1 MYILSSDSRSH
12 MRRVGQRRKASTQ
25 MPEAAGRRVNE
36 HAGIHHGGKIMDAL
50 QTEIAAW
57 PAPVTTARGVGRALV
72 KEQLIRKLGEFAE
85 RGNLAKGLAALTDYV
100 GATHHLLARYDLS
113 QDDGLDFVVCSNWPF
128 DVVRRL
134 GKVMSQLH
142 SKTNEMEKCLSV
154 MQPVFMSL
162 PDDIDVARGTSREY
176 CAITFN
182 VGRARLALMLLF
194 PEDIILSQDS
204 LRDVGLLTG
213 YFSSFI
219 GDRTVRTDRDF
230 DLTERELEC
239 LFWISEG
246 KTSDEIAVILGIS
259 RNTINNYITSVMRK
273 TATKTRSEAIAYAV
287 RNNLV

>member
-1 MYILSSDSRSH
+1 MQLPAAAKAILSTDESIT
-12 MRRVGQRRKASTQ
+12 G
-25 MPEAAGRRVNE
+25 VNV
-36 HAGIHHGGKIMDAL
+36 MDAL
-50 QTEIAAW
+50 QTEVAVW
-57 PAPVTTARGVGRALV
+57 PLPGSATRGVGRV
-72 KEQLIRKLGEFAE
+72 PSKEQLIRRLGEFAE
-85 RGNLAKGLAALTDYV
+85 RGNLSKGLAALTEYV
-100 GATHHLLARYDLS
+100 GATHYLLARYDLS
-113 QDDGLDFVVCSNWPF
+113 QDEGLDFVVCSDWPF
-128 DVVRRL
+128 DVVKRL

-162 PDDIDVARGTSREY
+162 PDDIDISRGISREY

-182 VGRARLALMLLF
+182 VGRARLSLMLLF
-194 PEDIILSQDS
+194 PKDVILSQES

-213 YFSSFI
+213 YFASFTTER
-219 GDRTVRTDRDF
+219 GMRTDRDF
-230 DLTERELEC
+230 ELTERELEC
-239 LFWISEG
+239 LFWIAEG